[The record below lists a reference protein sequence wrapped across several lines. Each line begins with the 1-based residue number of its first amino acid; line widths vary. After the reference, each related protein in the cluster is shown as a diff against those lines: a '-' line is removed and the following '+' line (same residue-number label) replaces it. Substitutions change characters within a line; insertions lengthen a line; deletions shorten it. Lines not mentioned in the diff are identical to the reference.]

1 MKKWISRTSAFS
13 LTLTA
18 LAMSVVSAGAQV
30 ASPDGRNVVDV
41 ITRDGGLYYTL
52 KRDGKD
58 LLLPSRLG
66 FLFKDAPPLRDSLRI
81 VGTSKSTY
89 DTTWTQPWGEVARV
103 RDHHNEMR
111 VSVQETARPSRKFD
125 VVVRAF
131 NDGIGFR
138 YEIPSQDGMKDLVI
152 MDELTEFN
160 FASNPRAWWIP
171 SDHPRLD
178 RSEMLWSS
186 SPACRLRSPL
196 KRATERR

>member
-89 DTTWTQPWGEVARV
+89 DTTWTQPWGEV
-103 RDHHNEMR
+103 E
-111 VSVQETARPSRKFD
+111 
-125 VVVRAF
+125 
-131 NDGIGFR
+131 
-138 YEIPSQDGMKDLVI
+138 
-152 MDELTEFN
+152 
-160 FASNPRAWWIP
+160 
-171 SDHPRLD
+171 
-178 RSEMLWSS
+178 
-186 SPACRLRSPL
+186 RLRD
-196 KRATERR
+196 KHN